1 MHRKDRF
8 RTDTVWMKILRSI
21 QRAIQHDP
29 ASVSFRSKQ
38 NNPKKFSTH
47 RMERHADNETERQRD
62 NETERPKGT
71 ERVNRMRATYD
82 QILQRMAEWVL
93 IRVQLS
99 HPARGSG
106 MIDVFQLYLLR
117 SILV

>member
-1 MHRKDRF
+1 MHSKDRF
-8 RTDTVWMKILRSI
+8 RTDAVWMKILRSI

-71 ERVNRMRATYD
+71 ESGNRM
-82 QILQRMAEWVL
+82 QRTTRYFSGWPSGF
-93 IRVQLS
+93 LS
-99 HPARGSG
+99 ECSSAIQPAGSG